1 MNPIIGAHSYTSLA
15 WFQVSSDSVLNS
27 LLESS
32 GDEEEGNQSRRGSV
46 LRATRIS
53 RTADVA
59 VGRNGQ
65 RVQSPQM
72 NPPRLGLDER
82 EFAWEARRSKI
93 KNKCEWGN
101 HCSSCSSQRNNNI
114 MTTCILT
121 TQRSMAGT
129 LFWISRGCTINAGIL
144 TFAL

>member
-15 WFQVSSDSVLNS
+15 WFQASSDSVLNS

-32 GDEEEGNQSRRGSV
+32 GDEEEGDQSRRGSV

-53 RTADVA
+53 PTADVD

-72 NPPRLGLDER
+72 NPPRLGLNER

-93 KNKCEWGN
+93 KNKCESPSIAGETIA
-101 HCSSCSSQRNNNI
+101 QRNNNI

>member
-1 MNPIIGAHSYTSLA
+1 MSFASLMNPIIGAHSYTSLA

-93 KNKCEWGN
+93 KNKCESPSIARETISHHVLVN
-101 HCSSCSSQRNNNI
+101 AI
-114 MTTCILT
+114 IIL
-121 TQRSMAGT
+121 
-129 LFWISRGCTINAGIL
+129 
-144 TFAL
+144 